1 MVYSFVSLLSNRS
14 NRSSSA
20 IIKAPAIM
28 SWRLRVCFSFLN
40 QTLLNGYKVIN
51 PFSLQLLYLGETG
64 FDQLFGG
71 DGVSAF
77 TVDSASSSVFFAR
90 DVLLCLDNIPVV
102 WARSFCRAD
111 AHAWHKVLNCGTRP
125 LGEILFDDAF
135 PLSRSAFEYARLSP
149 NTPLAGYD
157 GGAVAAR
164 RSAFSLE
171 GNHLGLIEA
180 FLPALCT
187 FITD

>member
-1 MVYSFVSLLSNRS
+1 ML
-14 NRSSSA
+14 A
-20 IIKAPAIM
+20 M
-28 SWRLRVCFSFLN
+28 TFLN
-40 QTLLNGYKVIN
+40 HWHTSAPTLPECPSGMTTLMEIQTSLTAALHQLDAE
-51 PFSLQLLYLGETG
+51 FSLQLLYLGETG

-125 LGEILFDDAF
+125 LGEILFNDSF

-157 GGAVAAR
+157 GGAVSAR

-171 GNHLGLIEA
+171 VNHLGLIEA